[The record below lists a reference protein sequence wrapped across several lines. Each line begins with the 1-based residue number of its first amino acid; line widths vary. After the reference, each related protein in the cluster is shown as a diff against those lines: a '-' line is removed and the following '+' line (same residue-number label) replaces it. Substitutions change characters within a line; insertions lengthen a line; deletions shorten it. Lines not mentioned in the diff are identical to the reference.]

1 MIGHRWPFTV
11 IDAARI
17 LARHRVVGR
26 RGPRRLSIG
35 DPTRHL

>member
-26 RGPRRLSIG
+26 RGRGVYPSAIPRDI
-35 DPTRHL
+35 